1 MLSMHSAEPCT
12 IPAQNVQKSYKT
24 RRVLDRRDVLRYDKS
39 DSPRAYRR
47 GRTMLNEK
55 GGRVRMESLFLCP
68 VCRRRLTRADG
79 RYRCDEG
86 HSFDTAA
93 EGYTHL
99 LPANRMHSRAPG
111 DDRGMAA
118 ARNRFLTGG
127 YYAPLAARLAALCLE
142 LAPQGA
148 VCIDSGCG
156 EGYYTAQIAEA
167 LFAAGRAPRMAGIDI
182 SKNCLRW
189 AAKREH
195 RVEFAVASAY
205 ALPFADSAADLLLN
219 CFSPL
224 ALAEFRR
231 VLKPGGAFL
240 YVVPGARHLWELKQI
255 LYEKPYLNE
264 EQPSPYEGFRY
275 LDILNVEGAAS
286 LPSQEVIHDLFAMT
300 PYFWKTPKAG
310 RERLASISQLDV
322 TTSFRIHLFQK
333 AGT

>member
-1 MLSMHSAEPCT
+1 MMGTASTLRRRGTRTCCPRTGCT
-12 IPAQNVQKSYKT
+12 PARPATTASWRRRGTGSCPAAIT
-24 RRVLDRRDVLRYDKS
+24 RRW
-39 DSPRAYRR
+39 PRAWPRFAW
-47 GRTMLNEK
+47 
-55 GGRVRMESLFLCP
+55 SLL
-68 VCRRRLTRADG
+68 
-79 RYRCDEG
+79 
-86 HSFDTAA
+86 
-93 EGYTHL
+93 
-99 LPANRMHSRAPG
+99 
-111 DDRGMAA
+111 
-118 ARNRFLTGG
+118 
-127 YYAPLAARLAALCLE
+127 
-142 LAPQGA
+142 PQGA

-167 LFAAGRAPRMAGIDI
+167 LFRRRACAAHGGIDI

-300 PYFWKTPKAG
+300 PLLLENAEGG